1 MRFRVSLTDEAKQ
14 QRAELAPDPKRRVRA
29 LLRALEDNPY
39 GPDTLQMRA
48 DVLRFRVREDG
59 YRIIFEPGPGVR
71 EITVTRIALREVAY
85 EGLEYAP
92 PED

>member
-14 QRAELAPDPKRRVRA
+14 QRAGLAPDPKRRVRRV
-29 LLRALEDNPY
+29 LRDLERNPY
-39 GPDTLQMRA
+39 GPDTLRMRA

-59 YRIIFEPGPGVR
+59 YRIIFEPVPGVR

-85 EGLEYAP
+85 KGLEFAP
-92 PED
+92 QDD